1 MPIMPTQAVL
11 ISLEDRTP
19 MVHSPHVAPLSAT
32 AVQAA
37 EAQVRAEMGF
47 PAALVE
53 PGYHTGQFSGHGFQ
67 WESVSE
73 LGEWCIC
80 TRRTH
85 QPHDCETPA
94 RDGRFRGTGLYPS
107 GSDQPSICTD
117 RTRCEIG
124 VLSPGIWS
132 HECRKWLVG
141 WLSRTLDECTPA
153 GRMAAERRIS

>member
-1 MPIMPTQAVL
+1 MLAQP
-11 ISLEDRTP
+11 
-19 MVHSPHVAPLSAT
+19 VASLSAS
-32 AVQAA
+32 
-37 EAQVRAEMGF
+37 RALMQHRAHVDAFHGNMVWTEETHMVDEMSA
-47 PAALVE
+47 PAALVR
-53 PGYHTGQFSGHGFQ
+53 PYGLCGQSSGHGFD

-153 GRMAAERRIS
+153 GRTAAERRIS